1 MILHKKIIQS
11 LGKKK
16 KTKKKL
22 NYKPVGNY
30 KFKARY
36 DFDSLEE
43 LMEQK
48 KYLLSLGWEVRYE
61 TLKNSFVLRGY
72 YDFDESEYDN
82 KAKGRVFTEYHD
94 RQYTGI
100 IQPEILNQK
109 ESFSD
114 GRNKSVQNVQKRVEG
129 KTGKVLLSTLRK

>member
-1 MILHKKIIQS
+1 
-11 LGKKK
+11 
-16 KTKKKL
+16 
-22 NYKPVGNY
+22 
-30 KFKARY
+30 
-36 DFDSLEE
+36 
-43 LMEQK
+43 MEQK

-129 KTGKVLLSTLRK
+129 KTGKILLSTLRK

>member
-129 KTGKVLLSTLRK
+129 KTGKILLSTLRK

>member
-1 MILHKKIIQS
+1 MILHKKVIQS

-16 KTKKKL
+16 QSKKKL

-36 DFDSLEE
+36 DFDTMEE

-61 TLKNSFVLRGY
+61 KLKTVFVLRGY
-72 YDFDESEYDN
+72 YDFNESDYDN
-82 KAKGRVFTEYHD
+82 QTRGSSYAEYHD
-94 RQYTGI
+94 RRYIGI
-100 IQPEILNQK
+100 IQPEILDQK
-109 ESFSD
+109 ESFNN
-114 GRNKSVQNVQKRVEG
+114 GRKENVQNVQKGSEG
-129 KTGKVLLSTLRK
+129 KAGKVLLSTLRK

>member
-1 MILHKKIIQS
+1 MILHKKVIQA

-16 KTKKKL
+16 KARKKL

-36 DFDSLEE
+36 DFDNLED

-72 YDFDESEYDN
+72 YDFNESDYDN
-82 KAKGRVFTEYHD
+82 ETRGRVYAEYHD
-94 RQYTGI
+94 RRYVGI

-109 ESFSD
+109 ESFTD
-114 GRNKSVQNVQKRVEG
+114 GRKENVQNVPKGAEG
-129 KTGKVLLSTLRK
+129 KTGKVLLGAMRK

>member
-1 MILHKKIIQS
+1 MILHKKVIQA

-16 KTKKKL
+16 KTRKKL
-22 NYKPVGNY
+22 NYKPVGSY

-36 DFDSLEE
+36 DFDNLED

-72 YDFDESEYDN
+72 YDFNESDYDN
-82 KAKGRVFTEYHD
+82 ETRGSVYTEYHD
-94 RQYTGI
+94 RRKYVGI
-100 IQPEILNQK
+100 IQPEILDQ
-109 ESFSD
+109 ESFTD
-114 GRNKSVQNVQKRVEG
+114 GRKENVQNVQKRVEG
-129 KTGKVLLSTLRK
+129 KAGKVLLGAMRK